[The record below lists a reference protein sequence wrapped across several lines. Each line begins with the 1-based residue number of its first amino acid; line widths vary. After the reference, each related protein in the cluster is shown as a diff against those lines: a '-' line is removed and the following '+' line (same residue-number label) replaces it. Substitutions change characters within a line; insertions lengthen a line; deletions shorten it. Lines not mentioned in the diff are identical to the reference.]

1 MTENEISPRLL
12 EQRLRNRIMES
23 LHALADGEDGVRRE
37 GVAEYFEEFYDW
49 IPHRDQENRFHD
61 CAINNSA
68 ITADE
73 LALLQEVSA
82 ILDDAADAIFP
93 SDIKADEFIATGWPK
108 RIQPVAKK
116 ALEQMQKRGRFSEE
130 KEEETPT
137 DTL

>member
-1 MTENEISPRLL
+1 MSDENSHRLL
-12 EQRLRNRIMES
+12 HQRWRNRIMES
-23 LHALADGEDGVRRE
+23 LQALADGEDGVRRE
-37 GVAEYFEEFYDW
+37 GVTEYFEEFYDR

-61 CAINNSA
+61 CAMNNSA
-68 ITADE
+68 ITANE

-93 SDIKADEFIATGWPK
+93 SDITVDEFIATGWPA

-130 KEEETPT
+130 QEEDTPA
-137 DTL
+137 DTT